1 MPRLRRHTLTQF
13 GHYRLASIVGST
25 GFEFNGRRRANQNA
39 DHTSGNSAPDEFGQP
54 ADVAAQPGLG
64 LLPERRPG
72 LGRRNSGRF
81 ITSWKNLK
89 LRGDEYFGTPSNSC
103 GVAARK
109 ISSQDRLAN

>member
-1 MPRLRRHTLTQF
+1 VLGLRRHTLPQF
-13 GHYRLASIVGST
+13 INYRLTSMVRMM

-39 DHTSGNSAPDEFGQP
+39 DYTSRNSSPDEFGQP
-54 ADVAAQPGLG
+54 ADVAAQPRLG

-89 LRGDEYFGTPSNSC
+89 LSGDEYFGTPSNH
-103 GVAARK
+103 AAFGRRRYLRK
-109 ISSQDRLAN
+109 SVS